1 MNFSKKFRKLA
12 SAVLAAAMVTTGASG
27 LSLTSPTTALAATSR
42 QVEALNRG
50 LVAVKVSNGVY
61 LSWRLL
67 GTESYNTTFNV
78 YRNGTKIA
86 SVTDSTNYVDTS
98 GSTSNKYTVRT
109 VVNGSETSESDSV
122 SVLSNNYKDIPI
134 QKPSDTTLNGKTV
147 TYSANDA
154 SVADVD
160 GDGEY
165 EIILKWNPSNAKDN
179 SQSGYTSNVYIDAYE
194 MDGTRLWRIDLGKN
208 IRAGAHYTQFIAY
221 DLNGDGKAEI
231 GMKTAD
237 GTVAG
242 DGTVIGDK
250 SKDYRN
256 SKGYILSGPE
266 YYTLFE
272 GATGKVLTT
281 IDYIPQRG
289 TVSSWGDSYGNRVDR
304 FLAGVGY
311 LNGQTPY
318 LIIARGY
325 YTRTVI
331 VAYRYK
337 SGTLARQWTFDTNSS
352 SNRGKGYD
360 GQGNHSLSIADV
372 DGDGNDEIIYGSLVV
387 DDNGSALNC
396 TGLGHG
402 DALHVS
408 DFDPSISGLEI
419 FQVHEEY
426 PNAAGTQMRK
436 ASSGSQIWGI
446 KATADIGRGVVAN
459 MSAKHKYYIA
469 WSSQGMYDKNGNSI
483 DNSGGTGNISPNFAI
498 WWDADLYRELLDGNK
513 INKWSDDI
521 NGLKRIA
528 TFSGVS
534 SVNGTK
540 NNPSL
545 QADIF
550 GDWKEEVMYPL
561 SDSSALRIMISTSVS
576 TNKLYTWMHDTQYRC
591 AVAWQ
596 NVGYNQP
603 PHPSFYVGPDMSTP
617 SQPSVYTVGSY
628 KENTVTAVS
637 TPTPTPAATAA
648 PTAAEITEGVYY
660 LKNVNSGLYLDI
672 ANGQSTDG
680 ANVQQ
685 YTYNG
690 SSAQKFKIVSAGNGY
705 YKLLTGCSDYAQAVD
720 VSGKKTADGTNIL
733 TWTSGSGTNQQ
744 FKFVA
749 ADDGS
754 YGILTRITGD
764 ASALDVANMST
775 TKGANVQQYSYW
787 GGAGQRWYLEPAYA
801 DITEGVYNLKNVNSG
816 LYLDIANGQSTD
828 GANVQQY
835 TYNGATAQQFKIVSA
850 GNGYYKLLTG
860 CSNYAQAVDVS
871 GKKTADGTNIL
882 TWTSGSGTNQQFKF
896 FEAADGSYGVLTRI
910 TNCKSAL
917 DVANMSTTK
926 GANVQQYSYWG
937 GAGQRW
943 YLEPVSTSSSSSLST
958 SSSSSTTKGT
968 NKDWNMG
975 SSSFSGL
982 GTISS
987 STTVDGLTL
996 VATSAKTM
1004 KVSTSGA
1011 LTVNGASYSTFLA
1024 LGGSG
1029 STSYRAMKFDVTGPC
1044 TIKVVS
1050 KSSGSSDR
1058 TLAVSNGSSVLG
1070 TISAPTSL
1078 AEGTYS
1084 YTGSAGTIYIYSQN
1098 SGINVYDVSVTY

>member
-1 MNFSKKFRKLA
+1 MNFSKRFKKLA
-12 SAVLAAAMVTTGASG
+12 SAVIAAAMVTTGAAG
-27 LSLTSPTTALAATSR
+27 LSMANPTTAFAASSR

-67 GTESYNTTFNV
+67 GTESYSTTFNV

-98 GSTSNKYTVRT
+98 GSTNSKYTVRT
-109 VVNGSETSESDSV
+109 VVNGKESTESDSV
-122 SVLSNNYKDIPI
+122 SVLSNNYKDVPI
-134 QKPSDTTLNGKTV
+134 QKPSDTKLNGETV

-194 MDGTRLWRIDLGKN
+194 LNGTRLWRIDLGKN

-237 GTVAG
+237 GTIAG

-256 SKGYILSGPE
+256 SKGYVLSGPE

-311 LNGQTPY
+311 LNGQSPY

-337 SGTLARQWTFDTNSS
+337 SGALARQWTFDTNSS
-352 SNRGKGYD
+352 SNSGKGYT

-387 DDNGSALNC
+387 DHNGSALSC

-402 DALHVS
+402 DALHVG

-436 ASSGSQIWGI
+436 AGTGSQIWGI
-446 KATADIGRGVVAN
+446 KGTSDVGRGVVAN

-469 WSSQGMYDKNGNSI
+469 WSSQGMYDKNGNAI

-498 WWDADLYRELLDGNK
+498 WWDGDLYRELLDGNK
-513 INKWSDDI
+513 INKWSDDT

-576 TNKLYTWMHDTQYRC
+576 SNKLYTWMHDTQYRC

-617 SQPSVYTVGSY
+617 SQPNVYTAGSY
-628 KENTVTAVS
+628 KENTVTTA
-637 TPTPTPAATAA
+637 TPTPAATAS
-648 PTAAEITEGVYY
+648 PTYADITEGVYY
-660 LKNVNSGLYLDI
+660 IKNVNSGLYLDV
-672 ANGQSTDG
+672 ANGSSTNG
-680 ANVQQ
+680 ANIQQ
-685 YTYNG
+685 YAYNG
-690 SSAQKFKIVSAGNGY
+690 STAQQFKIVSAGSGY

-720 VSGKKTADGTNIL
+720 VEAKSTADGTNIL
-733 TWTSGSGTNQQ
+733 TWAAGTGTNQQ
-744 FKFVA
+744 FKFLDA
-749 ADDGS
+749 GDGS
-754 YGILTRITGD
+754 YGIVTRVTGL
-764 ASALDVANMST
+764 ASALDVYNMSKT
-775 TKGANVQQYSYW
+775 SGANICQW
-787 GGAGQRWYLEPAYA
+787 
-801 DITEGVYNLKNVNSG
+801 
-816 LYLDIANGQSTD
+816 
-828 GANVQQY
+828 
-835 TYNGATAQQFKIVSA
+835 
-850 GNGYYKLLTG
+850 
-860 CSNYAQAVDVS
+860 
-871 GKKTADGTNIL
+871 
-882 TWTSGSGTNQQFKF
+882 
-896 FEAADGSYGVLTRI
+896 
-910 TNCKSAL
+910 
-917 DVANMSTTK
+917 
-926 GANVQQYSYWG
+926 SYWG

-943 YLEPVSTSSSSSLST
+943 YLEPVSSSSSSGS
-958 SSSSSTTKGT
+958 SSSSSTTATTGT
-968 NKDWNMG
+968 SKDWNMG

-1011 LTVNGASYSTFLA
+1011 LTVNGTSYSTFLA

-1044 TIKVVS
+1044 TIKVVA
-1050 KSSGSSDR
+1050 KSSGSSAR

-1084 YTGSAGTIYIYSQN
+1084 YTGGAGTLYIYSQN